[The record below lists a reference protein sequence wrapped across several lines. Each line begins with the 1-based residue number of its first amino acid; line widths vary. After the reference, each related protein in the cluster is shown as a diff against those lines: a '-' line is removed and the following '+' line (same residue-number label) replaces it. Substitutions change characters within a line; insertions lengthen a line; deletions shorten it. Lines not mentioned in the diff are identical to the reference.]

1 MLDGVREHYT
11 ADPVLEGVA
20 DPAGVPRVGVLEGRP
35 AVAPPEW
42 TDEATERAR
51 EAREAAK
58 LAAARAAAARDW
70 QDARAAGDV
79 PRMLRA
85 RHRIMK
91 NRKISKREWYEL
103 VSRFKLDAI
112 ELALKY

>member
-1 MLDGVREHYT
+1 MFQLAWLML
-11 ADPVLEGVA
+11 
-20 DPAGVPRVGVLEGRP
+20 
-35 AVAPPEW
+35 
-42 TDEATERAR
+42 RAYIGALWR
-51 EAREAAK
+51 
-58 LAAARAAAARDW
+58 L
-70 QDARAAGDV
+70 

>member
-1 MLDGVREHYT
+1 MLRAYT
-11 ADPVLEGVA
+11 AA
-20 DPAGVPRVGVLEGRP
+20 MWRM
-35 AVAPPEW
+35 
-42 TDEATERAR
+42 
-51 EAREAAK
+51 
-58 LAAARAAAARDW
+58 
-70 QDARAAGDV
+70 

-85 RHRIMK
+85 RYRIMK